1 MKIPG
6 LIEIN
11 TDLSHNDIKEC
22 KVLNLTFS
30 DPHVP
35 YIISE
40 LGLIREIR
48 YFKAL
53 FKSVLKELEIE
64 ENDNVAIVSSSVKEL
79 IFNLS
84 IICAIQNQ
92 NIEYV
97 NQEMFYTGP
106 LRRNTHISDTTAQ
119 DYELNVDIVD
129 DEDVFYEDDFNLEN
143 YDLDDLED

>member
-6 LIEIN
+6 LLEIN
-11 TDLSHNDIKEC
+11 TDLNINDISEY

-30 DPHVP
+30 DPNAP
-35 YIISE
+35 RIISE

-53 FKSVLKELEIE
+53 FKSVLEELNIE
-64 ENDNVAIVSSSVKEL
+64 ENENVAIVSTSINDL

-97 NQEMFYTGP
+97 NQEMYYTN
-106 LRRNTHISDTTAQ
+106 LRRNIHISDTCQ
-119 DYELNVDIVD
+119 DFDPIIEDDEAVVYDELNLGDYDI
-129 DEDVFYEDDFNLEN
+129 EDLKD
-143 YDLDDLED
+143 

>member
-6 LIEIN
+6 LLEIN
-11 TDLSHNDIKEC
+11 TDLNINDILEY

-30 DPHVP
+30 DPNAP
-35 YIISE
+35 RIICE

-53 FKSVLKELEIE
+53 FKSVFEELNIE
-64 ENDNVAIVSSSVKEL
+64 ENENVAIVSTSINDL

-97 NQEMFYTGP
+97 NQEMYYTNP
-106 LRRNTHISDTTAQ
+106 RRNIHISDTSQ
-119 DYELNVDIVD
+119 DFDPIIED
-129 DEDVFYEDDFNLEN
+129 DEDVFYDDELNLGDYDIEDLKD
-143 YDLDDLED
+143 

>member
-6 LIEIN
+6 LLEIN
-11 TDLSHNDIKEC
+11 TDLSHDEIKDC
-22 KVLNLTFS
+22 KILNLTFS
-30 DPHVP
+30 DPQASRV
-35 YIISE
+35 ISE

-53 FKSVLKELEIE
+53 FKSVLRELEIE
-64 ENDNVAIVSSSVKEL
+64 ENENVAIVSPSVNEL

-92 NIEYV
+92 NIEYE
-97 NQEMFYTGP
+97 NQEMYYTGP
-106 LRRNTHISDTTAQ
+106 LRRNTHISDTAQ

-129 DEDVFYEDDFNLEN
+129 DEDVFYDDDFNLEN
-143 YDLDDLED
+143 YDIDDLED

>member
-6 LIEIN
+6 LLEIN
-11 TDLSHNDIKEC
+11 TDLSQNDISGYKI
-22 KVLNLTFS
+22 LNLTFS
-30 DPHVP
+30 EPEAP
-35 YIISE
+35 RIISE

-48 YFKAL
+48 YFNAL
-53 FKSVLKELEIE
+53 FKSVLEELDID
-64 ENDNVAIVSSSVKEL
+64 ENENVAIVSPSINDL

-97 NQEMFYTGP
+97 NQEMYYTGP
-106 LRRNTHISDTTAQ
+106 LRRNTHISDNAQ

-129 DEDVFYEDDFNLEN
+129 DDFNLED
-143 YDLDDLED
+143 YDIEDLDY

>member
-6 LIEIN
+6 LLEIN
-11 TDLSHNDIKEC
+11 TDLSHDEIKDC
-22 KVLNLTFS
+22 KILNLTFS
-30 DPHVP
+30 DPQVSRV
-35 YIISE
+35 ISE

-53 FKSVLKELEIE
+53 FKSVLKGLDIE
-64 ENDNVAIVSSSVKEL
+64 ENENVAIVSPSINDL

-97 NQEMFYTGP
+97 NQEMYYVNQ
-106 LRRNTHISDTTAQ
+106 LRRNIHISDTSK
-119 DYELNVDIVD
+119 DYELNVDIFD
-129 DEDVFYEDDFNLEN
+129 DELNLGN
-143 YDLDDLED
+143 YDIEDLDD

>member
-6 LIEIN
+6 LLEIN
-11 TDLSHNDIKEC
+11 TDLNINDILEY

-30 DPHVP
+30 DPNAP
-35 YIISE
+35 RIISE

-53 FKSVLKELEIE
+53 FKSVLEELNIE
-64 ENDNVAIVSSSVKEL
+64 ENENVAIVSTSINDL

-97 NQEMFYTGP
+97 NQEMYYTNP
-106 LRRNTHISDTTAQ
+106 RRNIHISDTSQ
-119 DYELNVDIVD
+119 DFDPIIED
-129 DEDVFYEDDFNLEN
+129 DEDVFYDDELNLGDYDIEDLKD
-143 YDLDDLED
+143 

>member
-6 LIEIN
+6 LLEIN

-22 KVLNLTFS
+22 KVLNLTFT
-30 DPHVP
+30 DPHAP
-35 YIISE
+35 RIISE

-53 FKSVLKELEIE
+53 FKTVLHDLNINED
-64 ENDNVAIVSSSVKEL
+64 ENVVIVSPSINDL

-84 IICAIQNQ
+84 IICAINNQ

-97 NQEMFYTGP
+97 NQEMYYINP
-106 LRRNTHISDTTAQ
+106 RKNVHISDTAQ
-119 DYELNVDIVD
+119 DFDPIIEE
-129 DEDVFYEDDFNLEN
+129 DEDVFYDDEINLGD
-143 YDLDDLED
+143 YDVDDLDD

>member
-6 LIEIN
+6 LLEIN
-11 TDLSHNDIKEC
+11 SDLTHNDIKEC
-22 KVLNLTFS
+22 RILNLTFS
-30 DPHVP
+30 EPQAP
-35 YIISE
+35 RIISE

-53 FKSVLKELEIE
+53 FKSVLTQLDIE
-64 ENDNVAIVSSSVKEL
+64 ENENVAIVSPSVSEL

-97 NQEMFYTGP
+97 NQEMFYTNP
-106 LRRNTHISDTTAQ
+106 RRNIHISDTTQ
-119 DYELNVDIVD
+119 DFELNVDVYD
-129 DEDVFYEDDFNLEN
+129 DEINLGD
-143 YDLDDLED
+143 YDIDDLED

>member
-6 LIEIN
+6 LLEIN
-11 TDLSHNDIKEC
+11 TDLNINDISEY

-30 DPHVP
+30 DPNAP
-35 YIISE
+35 RIISE
-40 LGLIREIR
+40 LGLIREIG

-53 FKSVLKELEIE
+53 IKSVLEELNIE
-64 ENDNVAIVSSSVKEL
+64 ENENVAIVSTSINDL

-97 NQEMFYTGP
+97 NQEMYYTNP
-106 LRRNTHISDTTAQ
+106 RRNIHISDTCQ
-119 DYELNVDIVD
+119 DFDPIIEDDEAVVYDDELNLGDYDI
-129 DEDVFYEDDFNLEN
+129 EDLKD
-143 YDLDDLED
+143 

>member
-6 LIEIN
+6 LLEIN

-22 KVLNLTFS
+22 KILNLTFS
-30 DPHVP
+30 DPHAP
-35 YIISE
+35 HIISE

-53 FKSVLKELEIE
+53 FKSVLKELDIE
-64 ENDNVAIVSSSVKEL
+64 ENENVAIVSPSINDL

-97 NQEMFYTGP
+97 NQEMYYINP
-106 LRRNTHISDTTAQ
+106 RRNTHISDTSQ
-119 DYELNVDIVD
+119 DYELNVDIYD
-129 DEDVFYEDDFNLEN
+129 DELNLGDYDVD
-143 YDLDDLED
+143 DLDD

>member
-6 LIEIN
+6 LLEIN

-22 KVLNLTFS
+22 KILNLTFS
-30 DPHVP
+30 DPHAPRV
-35 YIISE
+35 ISE

-64 ENDNVAIVSSSVKEL
+64 ENENVAIVSPSINDL

-84 IICAIQNQ
+84 IICAINNQ

-97 NQEMFYTGP
+97 NQEMYYINP
-106 LRRNTHISDTTAQ
+106 RKNVHISDTSQ
-119 DYELNVDIVD
+119 DFDPIL
-129 DEDVFYEDDFNLEN
+129 DEDVFEDDDLNLGD
-143 YDLDDLED
+143 YDIADLED

>member
-11 TDLSHNDIKEC
+11 TDLSHNDISEC
-22 KVLNLTFS
+22 KILNLTFS
-30 DPHVP
+30 DPHAP
-35 YIISE
+35 QIISE

-53 FKSVLKELEIE
+53 FKTVLKDLNISE
-64 ENDNVAIVSSSVKEL
+64 DANVAIVSPTINDL

-84 IICAIQNQ
+84 IICATNNQ

-97 NQEMFYTGP
+97 NQEMYYTGP
-106 LRRNTHISDTTAQ
+106 LRRNTHISDTNQ
-119 DYELNVDIVD
+119 NFELNIDLAD
-129 DEDVFYEDDFNLEN
+129 DDDVFYDDEINLGDYDVE
-143 YDLDDLED
+143 DLDD

>member
-22 KVLNLTFS
+22 KVLNLTFT
-30 DPHVP
+30 DPHAP
-35 YIISE
+35 GLISE
-40 LGLIREIR
+40 LGLIREIK

-53 FKSVLKELEIE
+53 FKTILEDLEINDS
-64 ENDNVAIVSSSVKEL
+64 ENVVIVSPSINDL

-84 IICAIQNQ
+84 IICATNNQ

-97 NQEMFYTGP
+97 NQEMHYTGP
-106 LRRNTHISDTTAQ
+106 LRRNTHINDTNQ
-119 DYELNVDIVD
+119 DFELNLDIVD
-129 DEDVFYEDDFNLEN
+129 DEDVFYDNEINLGN
-143 YDLDDLED
+143 YDLDEFEDF

>member
-6 LIEIN
+6 LLEID

-22 KVLNLTFS
+22 KILNLTFS
-30 DPHVP
+30 DPHAPRV
-35 YIISE
+35 ISE

-53 FKSVLKELEIE
+53 FKSVLEELDIE
-64 ENDNVAIVSSSVKEL
+64 ENENVAIVSTSINDL

-97 NQEMFYTGP
+97 NQEMYYTNP
-106 LRRNTHISDTTAQ
+106 RRNIHISDTSQ
-119 DYELNVDIVD
+119 DFDPIIED
-129 DEDVFYEDDFNLEN
+129 DEDVFYDDELNLGD
-143 YDLDDLED
+143 YDIEDLED

>member
-6 LIEIN
+6 LLEIN

-22 KVLNLTFS
+22 KILNLTFS
-30 DPHVP
+30 DPHAP
-35 YIISE
+35 HIISE

-53 FKSVLKELEIE
+53 FNSVLKELDIE
-64 ENDNVAIVSSSVKEL
+64 ENENVAIVSPSINDL

-97 NQEMFYTGP
+97 NQEMYYINP
-106 LRRNTHISDTTAQ
+106 RRNTYISDTSQ
-119 DYELNVDIVD
+119 DYELNVDIYD
-129 DEDVFYEDDFNLEN
+129 DEINLGDYDVD
-143 YDLDDLED
+143 DLDD

>member
-6 LIEIN
+6 LLEIN
-11 TDLSHNDIKEC
+11 TDLNINDISEY

-30 DPHVP
+30 DPDAP
-35 YIISE
+35 RIISE

-53 FKSVLKELEIE
+53 FKSLLEEFNIE
-64 ENDNVAIVSSSVKEL
+64 ENENVAIVSTSINDL

-97 NQEMFYTGP
+97 NQEMYYTNP
-106 LRRNTHISDTTAQ
+106 RRNTHISDTSQ
-119 DYELNVDIVD
+119 DFDSIIED
-129 DEDVFYEDDFNLEN
+129 DEDVFYDDELNLGD
-143 YDLDDLED
+143 YDLEDLKD

>member
-6 LIEIN
+6 LLEIN
-11 TDLSHNDIKEC
+11 TDLTHNDIKEC

-30 DPHVP
+30 DPHAPRV
-35 YIISE
+35 ISE

-53 FKSVLKELEIE
+53 FKSVLKDLNISEDE
-64 ENDNVAIVSSSVKEL
+64 NVAIVSPTINDL

-84 IICAIQNQ
+84 IICATNNQ

-97 NQEMFYTGP
+97 NQEMYYTGP
-106 LRRNTHISDTTAQ
+106 LRRNTHISDTSQ
-119 DYELNVDIVD
+119 DFELNIDIVD
-129 DEDVFYEDDFNLEN
+129 DEDVFYDDFNLEN
-143 YDLDDLED
+143 YDVDDLED

>member
-6 LIEIN
+6 LLEIN

-22 KVLNLTFS
+22 KILNLTFS
-30 DPHVP
+30 DQHAPRV
-35 YIISE
+35 ISE

-64 ENDNVAIVSSSVKEL
+64 ENENVVIVSPSINDL

-84 IICAIQNQ
+84 IMCALSNQ

-97 NQEMFYTGP
+97 SQEMYYSGP
-106 LRRNTHISDTTAQ
+106 LRRNTHISDTAQ
-119 DYELNVDIVD
+119 DFNPILDE
-129 DEDVFYEDDFNLEN
+129 DEDVFYDDVLNLEN
-143 YDLDDLED
+143 YDLEGLDD

>member
-6 LIEIN
+6 LLEIN
-11 TDLSHNDIKEC
+11 TDLNINDISEY

-30 DPHVP
+30 DPNAP
-35 YIISE
+35 RIISE

-53 FKSVLKELEIE
+53 FKSVLEELNIE
-64 ENDNVAIVSSSVKEL
+64 ENENVAIVSTSVNDL

-97 NQEMFYTGP
+97 NQEMYYTNP
-106 LRRNTHISDTTAQ
+106 RRNIHISDTCQ
-119 DYELNVDIVD
+119 DFDPIIEDDEAVVYDDELNLGDYDI
-129 DEDVFYEDDFNLEN
+129 EDLKD
-143 YDLDDLED
+143 

>member
-6 LIEIN
+6 LLEIN

-22 KVLNLTFS
+22 KILNLTFS
-30 DPHVP
+30 DPHAPRV
-35 YIISE
+35 ISE

-53 FKSVLKELEIE
+53 FKSVLEELNIE
-64 ENDNVAIVSSSVKEL
+64 ENENVAIVSHSINDL

-84 IICAIQNQ
+84 IMCAINNQ

-97 NQEMFYTGP
+97 NQEMYYINP
-106 LRRNTHISDTTAQ
+106 RKNIHISDTAQ
-119 DYELNVDIVD
+119 DFDPILDE
-129 DEDVFYEDDFNLEN
+129 DEDVFYDYDLNLEN
-143 YDLDDLED
+143 YDLEGLDD